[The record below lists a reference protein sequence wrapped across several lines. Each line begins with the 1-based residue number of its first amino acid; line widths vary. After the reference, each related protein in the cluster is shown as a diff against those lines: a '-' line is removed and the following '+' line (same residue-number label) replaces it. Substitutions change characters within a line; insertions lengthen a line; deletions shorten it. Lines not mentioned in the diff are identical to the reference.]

1 MHSRIREWHCKE
13 AKLESHQL
21 ARTIVDML
29 EERKAE
35 NILLLDVQEVTILAD
50 YFVICSATSERQI
63 RALSGDLSRQ
73 LKAEVG
79 KPLNIEGQADSGWVL
94 VDYGDV
100 IVHIFSPSM
109 RTFYDLEGFWKEAK
123 TVVRFQ

>member
-1 MHSRIREWHCKE
+1 MRSQIREWHCKE

-79 KPLNIEGQADSGWVL
+79 KPLNVEGQADSGWVL

-123 TVVRFQ
+123 TVVRIQ

>member
-50 YFVICSATSERQI
+50 YFIICSATSERQI

>member
-1 MHSRIREWHCKE
+1 MHSQIREWHCKE

-79 KPLNIEGQADSGWVL
+79 KPLNVEGQADSGWVL

-123 TVVRFQ
+123 TVVRIQ